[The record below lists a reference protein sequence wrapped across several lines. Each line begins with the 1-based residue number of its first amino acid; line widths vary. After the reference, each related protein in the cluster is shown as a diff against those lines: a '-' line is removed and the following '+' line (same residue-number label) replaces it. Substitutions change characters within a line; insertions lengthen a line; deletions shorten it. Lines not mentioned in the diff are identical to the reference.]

1 MCANKSN
8 ADGFSVQTVPY
19 IRKSV
24 CFINEWV
31 EFGKRFSK
39 VNFCASKDIG
49 LVRMQLI
56 KSVLKYA

>member
-19 IRKSV
+19 TCKCG

-31 EFGKRFSK
+31 EFGERFSK

-56 KSVLKYA
+56 